1 MKKYLVLIFGIAL
14 GLMIGIFGVLIW
26 ENSSNKNTDNK
37 TEVSGIATEES
48 NTGVD
53 NTGTSKI
60 VVNEKVAEEIHDL
73 FSNSYYR
80 SQWLEF
86 QKNGKRINEKSF
98 KVFQV
103 LSNGQALVYGKDEF
117 GYYNGV
123 VYLLIDK
130 ADSDMYDDQIIK
142 VPKGKIVKRH
152 GTYQYTTRSG
162 RDKTVPKIMIMDAN

>member
-1 MKKYLVLIFGIAL
+1 MKKYLVFIFGIAL
-14 GLMIGIFGVLIW
+14 GLVIGILVVILGN
-26 ENSSNKNTDNK
+26 NSSSNTDNE
-37 TEVSGIATEES
+37 TEVSEMPTGET
-48 NTGVD
+48 NTGVN

-86 QKNGKRINEKSF
+86 QKNGKRVNEKSF

-123 VYLLIDK
+123 VYLLIDT

-152 GTYQYTTRSG
+152 GTYQYTTRNG